1 MGCNTSKETV
11 QPAAEDAKEDVKNGD
26 IPKTAEGDRSVVSSK
41 ESRQTEQKEEDKT
54 VDEEGEEEKEEEEE
68 DKTTNKEEEA
78 ATRIQ
83 AAFRGHHARKSMKDT
98 ETSTK
103 QTESKSD
110 SEPTK
115 EQLLN
120 EFREDDKELCEAATR
135 IQASFRGHMSRK
147 VAAIGEAAKTAGD
160 MVENVVNKVEKTV
173 DDAVNELEGI
183 DLSDPDL
190 NKAATKIQASFR
202 GHKVRQEVPNA
213 GPEVKK

>member
-1 MGCNTSKETV
+1 M
-11 QPAAEDAKEDVKNGD
+11 
-26 IPKTAEGDRSVVSSK
+26 SSK

-54 VDEEGEEEKEEEEE
+54 VDEEDEDEEK
-68 DKTTNKEEEA
+68 TTSKEEEEA

-115 EQLLN
+115 EQLLQ
-120 EFREDDKELCEAATR
+120 EFREDDKELCDAATR

-147 VAAIGEAAKTAGD
+147 VAAVGEAAKTAGE
-160 MVENVVNKVEKTV
+160 MVESVANKVEKTV

-202 GHKVRQEVPNA
+202 GHKVRQEVPIA

>member
-26 IPKTAEGDRSVVSSK
+26 IPKTAEGDRSAVSSK

-54 VDEEGEEEKEEEEE
+54 VDEEDEDEEK
-68 DKTTNKEEEA
+68 TTSKEEEEA

-115 EQLLN
+115 EQLLQ
-120 EFREDDKELCEAATR
+120 EFREDDKELCDAATR

-147 VAAIGEAAKTAGD
+147 VAAVGEAAKTAGE
-160 MVENVVNKVEKTV
+160 MVESVANKVEKTV

-202 GHKVRQEVPNA
+202 GHKVRQEVPIA